1 MGQSRRDEASSPH
14 GHASLSPARQCMQS
28 ASPAPY
34 VLQSF
39 LRFHLGDSSHLAPA
53 PTCHIVI
60 VCIFLLI
67 TMRNSLIQL
76 PHRLLV
82 YNVVTVIRVNLTAE
96 EIRQNWLLRAWHRD
110 EASRFASLSTELSA
124 VVDKLFS
131 KMLWHPTARMRL
143 IQFLFH
149 AYGIDEVARAIKA
162 KRESIEA
169 Q

>member
-14 GHASLSPARQCMQS
+14 GHASLSPARQCMQG

-96 EIRQNWLLRAWHRD
+96 EIRQNCCYAPGTEMRHPGLIRYQLNFLPWLI
-110 EASRFASLSTELSA
+110 SSSA
-124 VVDKLFS
+124 ERCGIHWQECGSFS
-131 KMLWHPTARMRL
+131 SCFVAMGLMRW
-143 IQFLFH
+143 Q
-149 AYGIDEVARAIKA
+149 R
-162 KRESIEA
+162 
-169 Q
+169 